1 MAGAWFGS
9 GRKSADALRDRVD
22 RLNRV
27 AKTYHKFDLGRG
39 LVIEGD
45 YDIGKYI
52 DHYGIPPHLEGSSVL
67 DVGTASGALAVECA
81 RRGADVTAI
90 DLWKSSEAMEIACSA
105 FGVRVKYIQRD
116 LFDLDDSLGTFD
128 LVICGSM
135 LLHVASPLDAL
146 RRMRSV
152 CHDRVIV
159 STTCPADSATN
170 DRPVC
175 DFLGVHASDGDYWHY
190 WTISSAALTRMLLA
204 AGFATIGESSHFVLQ
219 TEPGRAHYVSPHVVV
234 TARV

>member
-1 MAGAWFGS
+1 VGAWFGS
-9 GRKSADALRDRVD
+9 GRTTTEALRDRVA

-27 AKTYHKFDLGRG
+27 ATSYHKFDLGRG

-45 YDIGKYI
+45 YDIAKYI
-52 DHYGIPPHLEGSSVL
+52 DHYGIPPSLKGSSVL

-90 DLWKSSEAMEIACSA
+90 DLWEGSEALD
-105 FGVRVKYIQRD
+105 V
-116 LFDLDDSLGTFD
+116 FDLDDSLGTFD

-146 RRMRSV
+146 RKMRSV

-175 DFLGVHASDGDYWHY
+175 DFLGIHASDGDYWHY
-190 WTISSAALTRMLLA
+190 WTISAAALTRMLLA
-204 AGFATIGESSHFVLQ
+204 AGFVAIGESSHFVLQ